1 MLAGKRSGR
10 TKVPKAKGLQEFRY
24 MPFGKGISAE
34 AHIPLPYALE
44 IGVNTS
50 IAVTLV
56 MRFSAIM

>member
-1 MLAGKRSGR
+1 
-10 TKVPKAKGLQEFRY
+10 